1 MERLKYILWNEQQRR
16 LRMFWRL
23 SVTVLI
29 FTILLVLL
37 AIAISVFAVAR
48 MLASGDSMQAV
59 LMEMSGSPG
68 FQVVDSLFVL
78 LAVLVGM
85 WITARLLDRR
95 PFADFGFH
103 LDRDWW
109 IDLGFGLALG
119 ALLMVGIFL
128 TEWGAGWITIT
139 GTLQTASPSPSFILM
154 LFQPLALFLAVG
166 IYEEL
171 ISRGYLLQNLAEG
184 FNWPILKTHGA
195 IVVAWLLSSVLFGL
209 GHADNPNATAIS
221 TFNLILAGVFLGLG
235 YVLTGELAIPIGLHI
250 TWNFFQGAV
259 FGFPVSGMAPATT
272 FIAITQGGPDLWTG
286 GAFGPEA
293 GLLGIFAILVG
304 GLFVWLWVYWRK
316 GETMLQASIARPPI
330 RLNTEETQNN
340 VPSSH

>member
-23 SVTVLI
+23 SATVLI
-29 FTILLVLL
+29 FTLLLVLL
-37 AIAISVFAVAR
+37 AIAVSVFAVAW
-48 MLASGDSMQAV
+48 MLVSGDSMQAA
-59 LMEMSGSPG
+59 LMEMSDSPG

-78 LAVLVGM
+78 LVVLVGM

-109 IDLGFGLALG
+109 IDLGCGLALG
-119 ALLMVGIFL
+119 ALLMIGIFL
-128 TEWGAGWITIT
+128 TEWAAGWITIT
-139 GTLQTASPSPSFILM
+139 GTLQTTKPSQSFILA

-184 FNWPILKTHGA
+184 FNWPILKTRGA

-209 GHADNPNATAIS
+209 GHADNPNATAVS
-221 TFNLILAGVFLGLG
+221 TSNLILAGVFLGLG

-259 FGFPVSGMAPATT
+259 FGFPVSGMAPSTT
-272 FIAITQGGPDLWTG
+272 FIAIVQGGPDLWTG

-316 GETMLQASIARPPI
+316 GEAALHTSIAQSPT
-330 RLNTEETQNN
+330 RLNAGEIQNSAL
-340 VPSSH
+340 SSH